1 MDLYLLHDAFE
12 RWLNGHI
19 FGIGGSCCDLLPYSI
34 FAIHIVYLRLQLYF
48 Y

>member
-19 FGIGGSCCDLLPYSI
+19 YLVLEGNNFLSLLCTLYNSGYSCNFIEIL
-34 FAIHIVYLRLQLYF
+34 
-48 Y
+48 